1 VQRKRAAGLPS
12 DFETGDWMRLVSPPI
27 CRRFLLGIVI
37 LISSFCAIA
46 QESLP
51 RPAAVGAEMIPD
63 APRPQ
68 VSVSSDDGNGQK
80 TSAQSQSTAQS
91 GGDHSTSNQDLKT
104 AIISGTV
111 TDENGDLVPG
121 ATVEL
126 EGASPED
133 HRSAVANDNALFE
146 LNNLK
151 PGTTYHVTVSAN
163 GFVTWKSPDLVLEAG
178 QVEYLKDVKLTVL
191 GSATTVTVTASNEQ
205 IAVQQ
210 VEIAEQQRVLGIVPN
225 FFVIYDS
232 KNAVPLTAKLKYK
245 LSLRVSVDPIRVLA
259 AAFLGGVNQAAD
271 TPDYG
276 QGWKSYGQRMG
287 AAWTDGFTDLMFG
300 GAILPSLLHQD
311 PRYYYQGTGTIKS
324 RTLHALAYP
333 FICNGDNGRLQPN
346 YSTIGGDLISAA
358 ISDTY
363 YPNKD
368 RGFNLVLQNVLI
380 NTAERGASTLV
391 QEFLLRK
398 FTPSAKQTN

>member
-1 VQRKRAAGLPS
+1 
-12 DFETGDWMRLVSPPI
+12 MRFVSPPI
-27 CRRFLLGIVI
+27 CRGFLLGVAL
-37 LISSFCAIA
+37 LISAFCAFA
-46 QESLP
+46 QESIP
-51 RPAAVGAEMIPD
+51 VPAAVGAEMVPD

-68 VSVSSDDGNGQK
+68 ISVTSDDGNGQK
-80 TSAQSQSTAQS
+80 TSAQNQSAAQAGS
-91 GGDHSTSNQDLKT
+91 DHPTSNQDLKT
-104 AIISGTV
+104 AIVSGTV

-121 ATVEL
+121 ATVDL
-126 EGASPED
+126 DGASPED
-133 HRSAVANDNALFE
+133 HRSVVANDNALFE
-146 LNNLK
+146 FNNLK
-151 PGTTYHVTVSAN
+151 PGTPYHVTVSAN
-163 GFVTWKSPDLVLEAG
+163 GFVTWKSADLVLEAG

-191 GSATTVTVTASNEQ
+191 GSATTVTVSASNEQ

-276 QGWKSYGQRMG
+276 QGWKSYGQRVG
-287 AAWTDGFTDLMFG
+287 AVWTDGFTDLMFG

-333 FICNGDNGRLQPN
+333 FICTGDNGRLQPN